1 MITELSNI
9 VTLTKNLINV
19 LKEIKTLVPNPE
31 DRNRLDE
38 KIESAEHELA
48 LSEAAAAQDLGYQ
61 LCQCTFPPQIMLFTG
76 KKQYQHQCPRCH
88 FIVNKGTTATFSD

>member
-19 LKEIKTLVPNPE
+19 LKEIKALVPNPE

-38 KIESAEHELA
+38 KIESAERELA
-48 LSEAAAAQDLGYQ
+48 ISEAAAARDLGYQ

-76 KKQYQHQCPRCH
+76 KKQSQYQCPRCH
-88 FIVNKGTTATFSD
+88 FIVNKGTTVTFSD